1 MTLIL
6 LIGLIA
12 VPLLMIYW
20 GVLGKDRLLQL
31 PTLAGV
37 AILVLVVPQIIGIYR
52 SPETILPADVIKDN
66 GLLITLLVHIL
77 FYGAFTVGYI
87 NLKSRP
93 QRLTNDLN
101 KADVLDGFFWF
112 GCLLLA
118 ISLFGSWQLSQLCG
132 GGFLAFYRQQTGA
145 YTLDWHGLPV
155 VYVNLVRLSYPA
167 IYCLLFATLKRPSLI
182 RWLLIGLA
190 LVHPL
195 LNIVLLGR
203 RTAVMLLALSILI
216 PFFFVKRWSLPR
228 WSVLVMI
235 LGGAVVYYSFV
246 DYRSQDLLK
255 TSLVDSAETLSLDS
269 VQTAMNGNEKHT
281 AEMAGTI
288 NVISAVNKTHDF
300 GWGRGI
306 WSATVGLL
314 VPRQFVG
321 QEFKSSISSRWNSSD
336 SLDKVYGGGREYYVA
351 VTGPC
356 GAFIEFWYLGA
367 LFFFAIGRVAR
378 HIWDRAIGG
387 SAIFMLFYVGTTPIF
402 VVIMF
407 NDVAQIFGFLAMTLV
422 PMLPLLWWISS
433 NSHVIQRR
441 KRGKKAGRQALN
453 QESPEA
459 ERAAIKPVK

>member
-87 NLKSRP
+87 HLKSRP
-93 QRLTNDLN
+93 QRTTNDLN

-112 GCLLLA
+112 GCILLA

-132 GGFLAFYRQQTGA
+132 GGLLAFYRQQTGA
-145 YTLDWHGLPV
+145 YTIDWHGLPV
-155 VYVNLVRLSYPA
+155 VYVNLARLAYPA

-190 LVHPL
+190 LIHPFL
-195 LNIVLLGR
+195 MIVLLGR

-228 WSVLVMI
+228 W
-235 LGGAVVYYSFV
+235 
-246 DYRSQDLLK
+246 
-255 TSLVDSAETLSLDS
+255 
-269 VQTAMNGNEKHT
+269 
-281 AEMAGTI
+281 
-288 NVISAVNKTHDF
+288 
-300 GWGRGI
+300 
-306 WSATVGLL
+306 
-314 VPRQFVG
+314 
-321 QEFKSSISSRWNSSD
+321 
-336 SLDKVYGGGREYYVA
+336 
-351 VTGPC
+351 
-356 GAFIEFWYLGA
+356 
-367 LFFFAIGRVAR
+367 
-378 HIWDRAIGG
+378 
-387 SAIFMLFYVGTTPIF
+387 
-402 VVIMF
+402 
-407 NDVAQIFGFLAMTLV
+407 
-422 PMLPLLWWISS
+422 
-433 NSHVIQRR
+433 
-441 KRGKKAGRQALN
+441 
-453 QESPEA
+453 
-459 ERAAIKPVK
+459 

>member
-12 VPLLMIYW
+12 VPLLLIYW

-37 AILVLVVPQIIGIYR
+37 AILVLVIPQIIGIYR

-77 FYGAFTVGYI
+77 FYGAFAVGYI
-87 NLKSRP
+87 NSKSRP

-101 KADVLDGFFWF
+101 KPDVLTGFFWF

-132 GGFLAFYRQQTGA
+132 GGFLSFYRQQTGA
-145 YTLDWHGLPV
+145 YTLDWRGMPV
-155 VYVNLVRLSYPA
+155 VYVNLARLAYPA
-167 IYCLLFATLKRPSLI
+167 IYCLLFATLKRPSLF
-182 RWLLIGLA
+182 RWFLMSLA
-190 LVHPL
+190 LIHPVL
-195 LNIVLLGR
+195 TIVLLGR

-216 PFFFVKRWSLPR
+216 PLFFVKRWILPR
-228 WSVLVMI
+228 WSVLVMVF
-235 LGGAVVYYSFV
+235 GGAVVYYSFAE
-246 DYRSQDLLK
+246 YRSQDLLK
-255 TSLVDSAETLSLDS
+255 TSLADSAETLSLDS
-269 VQTAMNGNEKHT
+269 VQTAMNGNQKYT

-321 QEFKSSISSRWNSSD
+321 QAFKNSLLSDWNSNK
-336 SLDKVYGGGREYYVA
+336 SLEKVYGGGKEYYTA

-356 GAFIEFWYLGA
+356 GAFAEFWYLGV
-367 LFFFAIGRVAR
+367 LFFWVIGRVAR
-378 HIWDRAIGG
+378 HIWDRAVSG
-387 SAIFMLFYVGTTPIF
+387 SAVSMLLYVGTTPIF
-402 VVIMF
+402 VLIIF
-407 NDVAQIFGFLAMTLV
+407 NDVSQIFGFLAMTLV
-422 PMLPLLWWISS
+422 PMIPLLWWISI
-433 NSHVIQRR
+433 NSKTIRPAKNRRR
-441 KRGKKAGRQALN
+441 KS
-453 QESPEA
+453 ESFNKENLPA
-459 ERAAIKPVK
+459 